1 MVTTPTGR
9 RVGRPRKPRPPPPSR
24 EQKLAR
30 KFLHDPDRFG
40 VALLDAMLALEMG
53 SERACATATA
63 AILIGIEGEPP
74 RLSAEHPGLII
85 TNWERY
91 VTRKGATSGTLEGRA
106 STLRVKQNRYRSTAE
121 MTWRR
126 NMASALKLAIGARD
140 PQATIAAVF
149 ERVCASGEPEPVRAL
164 LILLRMIGAKSLPE
178 FPGKIVSTSEAN

>member
-1 MVTTPTGR
+1 VVSKPTGKP
-9 RVGRPRKPRPPPPSR
+9 VGRPLKPRPPPPSH
-24 EQKLAR
+24 EQKLAQ

-53 SERACATATA
+53 SERTCATAIA
-63 AILIGIEGEPP
+63 AILIGIEGQPP

-91 VTRKGATSGTLEGRA
+91 ITRKGATSGTLEGRA
-106 STLRVKQNRYRSTAE
+106 STLRVKQNRYRSAAE

-126 NMASALKLAIGARD
+126 NMASAFMLAIGARD
-140 PQATIAAVF
+140 PQATMAAVF
-149 ERVCASGEPEPVRAL
+149 ERVCASGEPEAVRGL
-164 LILLRMIGAKSLPE
+164 LILWRMIGAKPLPE